1 MGFINTKEYE
11 IYTKHNKS
19 LWFLTPLLSED
30 KRNHRDFLFQS
41 NLLNTYLR
49 GFKYDE
55 TLERPLY
62 LHYIF
67 SDTEEFKSL
76 EEYLTMDLGGNTYI
90 DTLDISEKEIII
102 VYNITNEVPYPDN
115 SLKEPHDSCVT
126 DYDCILEG
134 KYSKI
139 STRHKLRILNFF
151 YDKGCGY
158 DNFLRLLFGRSEIL
172 WEMRKKNL
180 GCRLGDECLCQVTT
194 ILVETIDS
202 NNKKVMIPKLGQ
214 KQPYQKCSKFSEWK
228 MPKGDIELESKINLI
243 EETYGQSDAEISFVE
258 NNQQSS

>member
-1 MGFINTKEYE
+1 MGFINTKEFKEYSS
-11 IYTKHNKS
+11 YNRS
-19 LWFLTPLLSED
+19 LFFLLPLLSSE
-30 KRNHRDFLFQS
+30 KETHKTYLWKPNIF
-41 NLLNTYLR
+41 NTYLR
-49 GFKYDE
+49 YSGYE
-55 TLERPLY
+55 HLERPLFI
-62 LHYIF
+62 HYMF
-67 SDTEEFKSL
+67 EDTEEFKLL
-76 EEYLTMDLGGNTYI
+76 EEYYKTGLNGNTFV
-90 DTLDISEKEIII
+90 DIVDVDEKSIIV

-126 DYDCILEG
+126 DYDCILAG

-180 GCRLGDECLCQVTT
+180 GCRLGDECSCQITT
-194 ILVETIDS
+194 ILVETTDG

-228 MPKGDIELESKINLI
+228 MPKGDVELESKIELI
-243 EETYGQSDAEISFVE
+243 AETYGTTNEKIEIVE
-258 NNQQSS
+258 EHKQSS

>member
-30 KRNHRDFLFQS
+30 KRNHRNFLFQS

-90 DTLDISEKEIII
+90 DTIDISEKEIVV
-102 VYNITNEVPYPDN
+102 VYNITNETPYPDN
-115 SLKEPHDSCVT
+115 STKEPHDSCVT
-126 DYDCILEG
+126 DYDIILEG

-158 DNFLRLLFGRSEIL
+158 DNFLRLLFGRNEIL

-180 GCRLGDECLCQVTT
+180 GCMKGDDCVCQINTL
-194 ILVETIDS
+194 LVETTGEEG
-202 NNKKVMIPKLGQ
+202 KKIMVPKLGQ
-214 KQPYQKCSKFSEWK
+214 KQNYQKCSSFKEWQ
-228 MPKGDIELESKINLI
+228 MPKGNIELESKIDIL
-243 EETYGQSDAEISFVE
+243 EETYGKTQSIEVV
-258 NNQQSS
+258 QTV